1 MIPLDQ
7 VLSAERTFLEDFGA
21 SKKKV
26 LQTLA
31 ERLSKTLS
39 GISDLELFDQLIA
52 RERLGSTGIGSGVA
66 VPHCRLEGLNAPVAA
81 LLKLPAAIDFDSID
95 KAPVDLIFA
104 LIVPSDATD
113 EHLQLLASVVER
125 VNNPDTLQEFRNC
138 TSTSDL
144 YTRFVG
150 ATP

>member
-7 VLSAERTFLEDFGA
+7 VLSAERTFVEDFGA

-66 VPHCRLEGLNAPVAA
+66 VPHCRLDGLNEPVAA
-81 LLKLPAAIDFDSID
+81 LLKLPAAVDFDAID
-95 KAPVDLIFA
+95 KAPVDLVFA

-125 VNNPDTLQEFRNC
+125 VNDPNTLLDIRNC
-138 TSTSDL
+138 TTASDL
-144 YTRFVG
+144 YRRFVG
-150 ATP
+150 ANP

>member
-1 MIPLDQ
+1 MIPLNQ
-7 VLSAERTFLEDFGA
+7 VLSTELTFIEDFGA

-39 GISDLELFDQLIA
+39 GISDLEIFDQLIA

-66 VPHCRLEGLNAPVAA
+66 VPHCRLDNLEKPIAA
-81 LLKLPAAIDFDSID
+81 LVKLNSPVDFEAID
-95 KAPVDLIFA
+95 KQPVDLLFA
-104 LIVPSDATD
+104 LVVPTEATD

-125 VNNPDTLQEFRNC
+125 VNNPDSLKKIRQ
-138 TSTSDL
+138 SSDIESL
-144 YTRFVG
+144 YTTF
-150 ATP
+150 TN

>member
-1 MIPLDQ
+1 MIPLNQ
-7 VLSAERTFLEDFGA
+7 VLSAERTYLEDFGA

-39 GISDLELFDQLIA
+39 GVSDIELFDQLIA

-66 VPHCRLEGLNAPVAA
+66 VPHCRLNGLTQPTAA
-81 LLKLPAAIDFDSID
+81 LVKLPNKIDFEAID

-104 LIVPSDATD
+104 LIVPVDATD

-125 VNNPDTLQEFRNC
+125 VNDASNLKKIRRC
-138 TSTSDL
+138 TNAQAL
-144 YTRFVG
+144 YEQFIGT
-150 ATP
+150 AS

>member
-7 VLSAERTFLEDFGA
+7 VLSVENTFIEDFGA

-39 GISDLELFDQLIA
+39 DVSDLELFDQLIA

-66 VPHCRLEGLNAPVAA
+66 VPHCRLSGLEKPTAA
-81 LLKLPAAIDFDSID
+81 LIKLPSGIDFEAID
-95 KAPVDLIFA
+95 KAPVDLVFA
-104 LIVPSDATD
+104 LIVPVDATD

-125 VNNPDTLQEFRNC
+125 VHKPDTLSAIRQSKDPSE
-138 TSTSDL
+138 L
-144 YTRFVG
+144 YSLFIGVK
-150 ATP
+150 P

>member
-1 MIPLDQ
+1 MIPLSQ
-7 VLSAERTFLEDFGA
+7 VLGIEQTYMESFGA

-31 ERLSKTLS
+31 ERLSQAL
-39 GISDLELFDQLIA
+39 GNISDLELFDQLIA

-66 VPHCRLEGLNAPVAA
+66 VPHCRLNGLESPVAA
-81 LLKLPAAIDFDSID
+81 LIKLPEPIPFEAID

-104 LIVPSDATD
+104 LIVPAEATD

-125 VNNPDTLQEFRNC
+125 VNNADNLTRIRNC
-138 TSTSDL
+138 TTTDELYQQFTSNSE
-144 YTRFVG
+144 
-150 ATP
+150 

>member
-1 MIPLDQ
+1 MIPLNQ
-7 VLSAERTFLEDFGA
+7 VLSTELTFIEDFGA

-39 GISDLELFDQLIA
+39 GISDLEIFDQLIA

-66 VPHCRLEGLNAPVAA
+66 VPHCRLDNLEKPIAA
-81 LLKLPAAIDFDSID
+81 LVKLNSPVDFEAID
-95 KAPVDLIFA
+95 KHPVDLLFA
-104 LIVPSDATD
+104 LVVPTEATD

-125 VNNPDTLQEFRNC
+125 VNNPDSLKKIRQ
-138 TSTSDL
+138 SSDIESL
-144 YTRFVG
+144 YTTF
-150 ATP
+150 TN

>member
-1 MIPLDQ
+1 MIPLNQ
-7 VLSAERTFLEDFGA
+7 VLGAERTFLEDFGA

-31 ERLSKTLS
+31 ERLSVTLTDV
-39 GISDLELFDQLIA
+39 SDVDLFDQLIN

-66 VPHCRLEGLNAPVAA
+66 VPHCRLDGLTAPIAALVKLPSGIDFEAIDNAPVDI
-81 LLKLPAAIDFDSID
+81 L
-95 KAPVDLIFA
+95 FA

-125 VNNPDTLQEFRNC
+125 VNNPDTLKKIRKTN
-138 TSTSDL
+138 TPAAL
-144 YTRFVG
+144 YEQFVG
-150 ATP
+150 ANP

>member
-1 MIPLDQ
+1 MIPLNQ
-7 VLSAERTFLEDFGA
+7 VLSAERTFIEEFGA

-26 LQTLA
+26 LQTIA

-39 GISDLELFDQLIA
+39 DVSDFQIFDQLIA

-66 VPHCRLEGLNAPVAA
+66 VPHCRLDGIAEPIAA
-81 LLKLPAAIDFDSID
+81 LVKLPQGIDFEAID

-104 LIVPSDATD
+104 LVVPTEATD

-125 VNNPDTLQEFRNC
+125 VHDEKMLERIRKCHDAASLFDFFTG
-138 TSTSDL
+138 TDS
-144 YTRFVG
+144 
-150 ATP
+150 